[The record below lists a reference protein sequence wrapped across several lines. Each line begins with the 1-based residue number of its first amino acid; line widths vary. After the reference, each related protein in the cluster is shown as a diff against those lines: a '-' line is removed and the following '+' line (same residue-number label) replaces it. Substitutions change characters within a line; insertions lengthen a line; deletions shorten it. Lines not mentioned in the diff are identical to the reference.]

1 MRPET
6 TPRRT
11 LTQQAYDDL
20 RTAIIG
26 GQYRPGAVLAE
37 GRLAAEL
44 GVSKTPVR
52 HALNLLRQE
61 GLLVPGPR
69 RQLVVADVSHELR
82 GEIREVREALE
93 TIAVRQAC
101 AVATME
107 DIDQLRL
114 ILIRQRRAAEAHAE
128 DDFIEL
134 DEQLHLAI
142 PAAARL
148 AIVERMLTNLRG
160 FVRVMRFGTVRSR
173 DHLYLVLGEHEAIVD
188 AIERRDADGAVA
200 ALVAHL
206 ERADYSQ

>member
-1 MRPET
+1 MKSGT

-11 LTQQAYDDL
+11 LTQQTYDDL
-20 RTAIIG
+20 RAAIVG

-37 GRLAAEL
+37 GRLAAEH

-69 RQLVVADVSHELR
+69 RQLVVADVPHESR

-93 TIAVRQAC
+93 TIAVRRAC

-128 DDFIEL
+128 DDL
-134 DEQLHLAI
+134 D
-142 PAAARL
+142 RKS
-148 AIVERMLTNLRG
+148 V
-160 FVRVMRFGTVRSR
+160 V
-173 DHLYLVLGEHEAIVD
+173 
-188 AIERRDADGAVA
+188 
-200 ALVAHL
+200 
-206 ERADYSQ
+206 